1 MLFGELAEV
10 VGDWLWHND
19 RTGNK
24 AVLGLGCFGRLVV
37 ECVKGRIDNIVRGGE
52 PITWRG

>member
-37 ECVKGRIDNIVRGGE
+37 ECAKGRIDNIVRGGE